1 MLMNP
6 RLVINRIRLI
16 IALVRTCNILNDRM
30 SLILFIFRK
39 RILNY
44 KIIQVPDSVTPNR
57 IQLSLLMM
65 REARVKIQLTLQQPT
80 WS

>member
-65 REARVKIQLTLQQPT
+65 REARVKIHLTLQQPT

>member
-1 MLMNP
+1 
-6 RLVINRIRLI
+6 
-16 IALVRTCNILNDRM
+16 
-30 SLILFIFRK
+30 
-39 RILNY
+39 LNY

-80 WS
+80 WSWEVSRTERRQN

>member
-1 MLMNP
+1 MNP